1 MSKRLVVLSILMCG
15 LLPVSL
21 GAGAR
26 CRRPLPDVPVSAEF
40 SAIHKGNVDIYSL
53 AQSAPDQPLK
63 PSKPA
68 VVAPVAAIGGNGRGI
83 RQTPERA
90 DGPGGAASADIDG
103 DGLPIPA
110 KPVQATAT
118 KVKLADA
125 APAYAAKSSKP
136 VHVVLDT
143 GQTYRVSAGET
154 LRTALTRWT
163 SGSGWDLVWD
173 APNDDSLSAA
183 AEVPGGLTEA
193 VTQLMESLRANGA
206 PFGADV
212 WQGNQVIRVTR
223 NR

>member
-26 CRRPLPDVPVSAEF
+26 CRRPLPDVPASAES
-40 SAIHKGNVDIYSL
+40 SAIHKGNVDIHPL
-53 AQSAPDQPLK
+53 AQSAPDQPRK

-68 VVAPVAAIGGNGRGI
+68 VVAPVAAIAGNGRGAL
-83 RQTPERA
+83 QTPGRA
-90 DGPGGAASADIDG
+90 NGPGGAAPADG
-103 DGLPIPA
+103 DDDGSPIPA
-110 KPVQATAT
+110 KPEKEAIAN
-118 KVKLADA
+118 VKLADA
-125 APAYAAKSSKP
+125 TPAYAAKSSKP
-136 VHVVLDT
+136 VHVALDT

-173 APNDDSLSAA
+173 APNDYSLSAA
-183 AEVPGGLTEA
+183 AEFHGGLTEA